1 MTHAA
6 GRPATTERPL
16 SPLAKP
22 AVRLALLVGI
32 GIVALGVRA
41 AMRHW
46 QSLDF
51 QLFLSQWYKSLDQGG
66 FHALKDPGFADYNVP
81 YLYLL
86 AALTKLPVSAL
97 TGMKAI
103 SIAFDLL
110 MGFFVLRIVA
120 LRFPRRDAWQP
131 FAATLLV
138 LLLPT
143 VVSNSGWWSQADS
156 IYTSFVVGAVYFVLT
171 RRPWWAC
178 SMIGFALAFKLQTVF
193 VFPFLLVML
202 LTRRLLWRSL
212 LAIPAVYLALDIPAF
227 MIGADPVKLLTVYTR
242 QADSYQQLTLN
253 APSVYQFI
261 RTPLDP
267 HHAESIRSAGI
278 LATGA
283 VVGVLIALA
292 VLSRTGRLALRS
304 GAARPTLTQNQVVLT
319 ALASAITLPFLLPSM
334 HDRYFYIADVLS
346 VVAAFY
352 VPRRLWFVPVL
363 VQVSSFSAYLTFLRI
378 KNVQTMWDYQWSP
391 FEWKLLSASM
401 GFAALS
407 VLVVTVLEYR
417 RRPADPT
424 PAAVPDARPQQDS
437 QLVAP

>member
-1 MTHAA
+1 MTHTTQ
-6 GRPATTERPL
+6 RPAAPERPL

-22 AVRLALLVGI
+22 AVRLALFAGV

-41 AMRHW
+41 AMLHW
-46 QSLDF
+46 KSLDY
-51 QLFLSQWYKSLDQGG
+51 QLFLSQWYATLDHGG

-86 AALTKLPVSAL
+86 AALTHLPMSSL
-97 TGMKAI
+97 TGIKAV

-110 MGFFVLRIVA
+110 MGFFVFRTVA
-120 LRFPRRDAWQP
+120 LRYPRRDAWQP

-138 LLLPT
+138 LLLPS

-178 SMIGFALAFKLQTVF
+178 TMIGFALAFKLQTVF

-212 LAIPAVYLALDIPAF
+212 LAIPAVYLVLDIPAF

-253 APSVYQFI
+253 APSLYQFI
-261 RTPLDP
+261 KTPLDP
-267 HHAESIRSAGI
+267 HHAETVRSAAI
-278 LATGA
+278 LGTGA
-283 VVGVLIALA
+283 LVCALIALA
-292 VLSRTGRLALRS
+292 VFSRTGRRALRS
-304 GAARPTLTQNQVVLT
+304 GAAHPTLTQNQVVLT

-352 VPRRLWFVPVL
+352 VPRRLWFVPAL
-363 VQVSSFSAYLTFLRI
+363 VQVSSFCAYLTFLRI
-378 KNVQTMWDYQWSP
+378 KTVETMWDYQWSP
-391 FEWKLLSASM
+391 LVWKLLSASM
-401 GFAALS
+401 GVAALV
-407 VLVVTVLEYR
+407 VLVVTVLEFR
-417 RRPADPT
+417 RRPEEPVSLST
-424 PAAVPDARPQQDS
+424 VPSPRDS
-437 QLVAP
+437 HLTAH